1 VIQAY
6 EISAICSDLHNMSSP
21 DGPAGQ
27 PPVEHDEPTYW
38 ALTGVY
44 RMGALLFAA
53 ISAARID
60 PAVRPIA
67 AHFERAI
74 NPMGAALVWK
84 ARADIQWLSELDD
97 QPPVLAL
104 WSRNWFARAGLT
116 IPTRRERVLFATWWK
131 RFSDILQRMVLSHKP
146 RCLSATALASSVGNE
161 VPRDCDLELAR
172 HEISCLWRQIAEEA
186 KSTGGHS
193 FVDPSVPRAWQAFA
207 ETPTFASADAL
218 CSVSPPMQRYFVAC
232 APFGQLYTIDRMQR
246 RFKFGDT
253 ASEPKEAD

>member
-1 VIQAY
+1 MIQTD
-6 EISAICSDLHNMSSP
+6 EIAAICANLHNASSP

-60 PAVRPIA
+60 SAVRPIA
-67 AHFERAI
+67 AHFEHAI
-74 NPMGAALVWK
+74 NPLGAGLVWK

-97 QPPVLAL
+97 ESPVLAL

-116 IPTRRERVLFATWWK
+116 IPTRRERVLFATWWN
-131 RFSDILQRMVLSHKP
+131 RFSDILQRTVLSYKP
-146 RCLSATALASSVGNE
+146 RCLSATALASSGGDE

-172 HEISCLWRQIAEEA
+172 HEISCLWRQTAEEA
-186 KSTGGHS
+186 KSAGGHY
-193 FVDPSVPRAWQAFA
+193 FVDPSVPRAWEAFA
-207 ETPTFASADAL
+207 ETCTRWSAL
-218 CSVSPPMQRYFVAC
+218 HV
-232 APFGQLYTIDRMQR
+232 
-246 RFKFGDT
+246 
-253 ASEPKEAD
+253 